1 MKDYNRIG
9 KEYGYCVKLENDLSV
24 VETYITT
31 MPKREYY
38 WQSHIDL
45 RYHVYVI
52 AADEEEAI
60 DRARV
65 LLKKSAKEK
74 RPYFFD

>member
-9 KEYGYCVKLENDLSV
+9 KEHGYCVKLENDLSV

-31 MPKREYY
+31 MPKRENY

-52 AADEEEAI
+52 AADEEEAVK
-60 DRARV
+60 RAKV
-65 LLKKSAKEK
+65 LLKNSAKEK
-74 RPYFFD
+74 SPFYFG

>member
-9 KEYGYCVKLENDLSV
+9 KEHGYCVKLENDLSV

-52 AADEEEAI
+52 AADEEEAVN
-60 DRARV
+60 RARV
-65 LLKKSAKEK
+65 LLKNSAKEK